1 MAASAKG
8 RPMAAVDIVLETEHA
23 LEGERSSVREVVDRL
38 GRASYTPLLMVPA
51 LMVVSPL
58 SGVPGFSSVC
68 GILIAAVS
76 VQQMMRRPA
85 LWLPGWLNRAS
96 LPARRVHDAVRWLR
110 KPARMLDRV
119 TRRRMQWLTYP
130 PFSIMPQGLCLI
142 CGMLMPLLELV
153 PFTSSIL
160 GVVVAVVAT
169 GMFMADGLLVLFG
182 MMGAAAAVGVIAAA
196 MRGAGFG

>member
-1 MAASAKG
+1 MTARAKG

-23 LEGERSSVREVVDRL
+23 LDGERSSVREVVDRL

-58 SGVPGFSSVC
+58 SGVPGFSTVC

-76 VQQMMRRPA
+76 VQQMMRRPS

-96 LPARRVHDAVRWLR
+96 LPSRRVHDAVQWLR
-110 KPARMLDRV
+110 KPARMLDKV
-119 TRRRMQWLTYP
+119 TRRRMQWLTHP

-142 CGMLMPLLELV
+142 CGLLMPLLELV
-153 PFTSSIL
+153 PFTSSVL

-196 MRGAGFG
+196 I